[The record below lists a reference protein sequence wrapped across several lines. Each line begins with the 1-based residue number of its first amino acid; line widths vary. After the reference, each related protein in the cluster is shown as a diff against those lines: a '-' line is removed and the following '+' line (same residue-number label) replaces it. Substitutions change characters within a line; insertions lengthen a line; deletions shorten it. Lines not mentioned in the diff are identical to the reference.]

1 MRLREPVAWLVVA
14 VTATSIVLALVRF
27 GVELS
32 GGLTFAAAA
41 QDVALSAMSL
51 AMLVVV
57 VALVWSC
64 VFLNPVTPRAGQ
76 LVTAAATVVTLGT
89 LLTLVGAVLGLTA
102 SAGALGV
109 LLEFLGGL
117 LDIVV
122 KTVGVAV
129 LWLTHRGLRGGRIA
143 PQHADPAPVAVAPD
157 VAPPQVPPTVWTADT
172 AAGSVWASAAD
183 AAAGA
188 PATGLSSASSP
199 PTSTSGWHPVPRVP
213 PTSSPEAPLPGAV
226 TPR

>member
-32 GGLTFAAAA
+32 GGLSFAAAA

-57 VALVWSC
+57 VALVWAC
-64 VFLNPVTPRAGQ
+64 VFLNPVTPRARQ
-76 LVTAAATVVTLGT
+76 LVAVAATVVTLGT

-102 SAGALGV
+102 SAGAVGV

-122 KTVGVAV
+122 KTIGVAV
-129 LWLTHRGLRGGRIA
+129 LWLTHRGLQGGRIA
-143 PQHADPAPVAVAPD
+143 PQGTAPEPAVD
-157 VAPPQVPPTVWTADT
+157 VMPPPAVPPTVWSADT

-183 AAAGA
+183 AAAGT
-188 PATGLSSASSP
+188 PATGLPPAGSPSAGTGGWRPVSRPSP
-199 PTSTSGWHPVPRVP
+199 ASP
-213 PTSSPEAPLPGAV
+213 SPEEGSAPG
-226 TPR
+226 TR